1 MTQPLTVYYRING
14 VNGEKVV
21 IMLYYSINSFNDKM
35 ISLTVYKHRNL
46 KKSKRVKFFQ
56 SKISFNLHQK
66 VTKFNVF
73 CFFVFK
79 PSIFFLKQLI
89 RFVNDL
95 KINGLRRLLTHSSID
110 FRKPPISLTEL
121 CPALLV

>member
-1 MTQPLTVYYRING
+1 MAQPLTVYYRING

-21 IMLYYSINSFNDKM
+21 LMLYYSINSFNDKM

-46 KKSKRVKFFQ
+46 KKSKRVKFF
-56 SKISFNLHQK
+56 
-66 VTKFNVF
+66 

-79 PSIFFLKQLI
+79 PLIFFLKQLI